1 MLPPWPNEIVLMQG
15 WGGGRERERERER
28 NNYRVFQKS
37 PLKLLLHP

>member
-1 MLPPWPNEIVLMQG
+1 MKLYSCKAGEEAE
-15 WGGGRERERERER
+15 RERERERER